1 MVTLKRTLL
10 LCSLVIFA
18 QQSIAQTIENPVAI
32 TLMTDAN
39 TVSPEH
45 PSYVVVQFK
54 IPKGMWMG
62 PEPYEA
68 RTPPGTKIVPAEM
81 PGFTFEKAMFP
92 ESLKEW
98 VPAKLGTTKVLKEV
112 VNVVVPYSVDQS
124 VSDGNHQ
131 LTFYITYT
139 PSYTAG
145 KLSTH
150 VKEAYTIDVSVASGS
165 QQVAIPSPSLEPV
178 SEDFKVQPKDYED
191 VSKVFRFLFK
201 PWNEE
206 SGFVKALHT
215 VWQDPEGHGK
225 TVRIMPFP
233 TSFTTNITGSSVG
246 MGAALFNSTREGTM
260 TGSLSVTAS
269 SNDLIGGGFGITAIS
284 CPGAYHNYQFGAF
297 FGGESYRDISLKYE
311 NYTVADSKFGYN
323 FSFRSVEE
331 PRQRFNGLGNAS
343 LEDNETAYRQ
353 TLLHTGLDLYSTGI
367 QSFRFGLGLSYDDYD
382 VGTSFEKVRVEEGI
396 DFLQN
401 SILSEGLLGLDGNSR
416 FGVKANL
423 IYDHKDQEFTPAK
436 GLFAKL
442 SLSQNS
448 ISNTDN
454 TAIEDNYLGVDLD
467 VRQYFSGPSQKLVGL
482 LRGGLQLKSETN
494 LPFYMLSSLGGPESM
509 RAYDFERFLGKN
521 SFFTSA
527 EIRYSVLKLQV
538 LGYPMDMEMGA
549 FLDVGQIFGDG
560 VDLGDDLK
568 VDPGLSLR
576 FINKPNIGLILTYAN
591 GDDGGYVT
599 GGIGLPF

>member
-1 MVTLKRTLL
+1 MQLKLTFAL
-10 LCSLVIFA
+10 SLFFVFT
-18 QQSIAQTIENPVAI
+18 QFGIAQTIENPI
-32 TLMTDAN
+32 SISLSSDA
-39 TVSPEH
+39 TVVSAEH

-62 PEPYEA
+62 SEPYEA
-68 RTPPGTKIVPAEM
+68 RTPPGTRIIPAEI
-81 PGFTFEKAMFP
+81 PGFTFKEPIFP
-92 ESLKEW
+92 ESLKDW
-98 VPAKLGTTKVLKEV
+98 VPAKLGSTKVFKEV
-112 VNVVVPYSVDQS
+112 LNVVVPYSVDKS
-124 VSDGNHQ
+124 VATGDHK

-150 VKEAYTIDVSVASGS
+150 VKEKYSINVTVANSS
-165 QQVAIPSPSLEPV
+165 QEVAIPSPSMEPV
-178 SEDFKVQPKDYED
+178 SEDFKVKPKDYED
-191 VSKVFRFLFK
+191 VSPVFRFLFK

-206 SGFVKALHT
+206 SGFVKGLHKL
-215 VWQDPEGHGK
+215 WQDPEGHGK
-225 TVRIMPFP
+225 TVRFLPFP

-246 MGAALFNSTREGTM
+246 LGAALFNSTREGTM
-260 TGSLSVTAS
+260 TGNISVSGS
-269 SNDLIGGGFGITAIS
+269 SNDLIGAGIGIQAIS

-311 NYTVADSKFGYN
+311 NYTVANSKFGYN

-343 LEDNETAYRQ
+343 LEINETAYRQ
-353 TLLHTGLDLYSTGI
+353 TLLHTGLDVYSVAI
-367 QSFRFGLGLSYDDYD
+367 QSLRLGLGVDYDDYD
-382 VGTSFEKVRVEEGI
+382 VGTSFEKIREEEGI

-401 SILSEGLLGLDGNSR
+401 SILSEGLLGLDGSSR

-448 ISNTDN
+448 ISNTDD
-454 TAIEDNYLGVDLD
+454 TRIADNYFGVDLD

-482 LRGGLQLKSETN
+482 LRGGLQLKSETD

-527 EIRYSVLKLQV
+527 EVRYSLFKLQV
-538 LGYPMDMEMGA
+538 LGYPMDIEMGA
-549 FLDVGQIFGDG
+549 FLDVGQIFGD
-560 VDLGDDLK
+560 DTSIGDDLK
-568 VDPGLSLR
+568 VDPGFSIR
-576 FINKPNIGLILTYAN
+576 MINKPNIGIILTYAN
-591 GDDGGYVT
+591 GDDGGYFT
-599 GGIGLPF
+599 GGLGLPF

>member
-1 MVTLKRTLL
+1 METLKPTLFL
-10 LCSLVIFA
+10 FSLFILA
-18 QQSIAQTIENPVAI
+18 QFSSAQTIENPIAI
-32 TLMTDAN
+32 TLMTDAKS
-39 TVSPEH
+39 VSPEH
-45 PSYVVVQFK
+45 PSYIIVQFK
-54 IPKGMWMG
+54 IPQGMWMG

-68 RTPPGTKIVPAEM
+68 RTPPGTKIMPVEM
-81 PGFTFEKAMFP
+81 PGFTFQEAIYP
-92 ESLKEW
+92 ESLQEW
-98 VPAKLGTTKVLKEV
+98 VPAKLGKTKVFKEV
-112 VNVVVPYSVDQS
+112 LNVVVPYSVDKS
-124 VSDGNHQ
+124 VATGNHE
-131 LTFYITYT
+131 LIFKITYT
-139 PSYTAG
+139 PSYSAG

-150 VKEAYTIDVSVASGS
+150 VKEKYSIDIDVANTS
-165 QQVAIPSPSLEPV
+165 QQVSIPTPSMEPV

-191 VSKVFRFLFK
+191 ISKVFRFLFK

-215 VWQDPEGHGK
+215 LWQDPEGHGK

-260 TGSLSVTAS
+260 TGSISVTAS
-269 SNDLIGGGFGITAIS
+269 SNDLIGGGFGVTAIS

-343 LEDNETAYRQ
+343 LEADETAYRQ
-353 TLLHTGLDLYSTGI
+353 TLLHTGLDVYSVSI
-367 QSFRFGLGLSYDDYD
+367 QNFRFGLGVSYDDYD
-382 VGTSFEKVRVEEGI
+382 VGTSFEKIREVEGI

-401 SILSEGLLGLDGNSR
+401 SMLSEGLLGLDGSSR
-416 FGVKANL
+416 FGVKANF

-448 ISNTDN
+448 LSNTDDTRIAN
-454 TAIEDNYLGVDLD
+454 NYFGVDLD

-482 LRGGLQLKSETN
+482 LRGGLQLKSKTD
-494 LPFYMLSSLGGPESM
+494 LPFYMLSSLGGPDSM

-527 EIRYSVLKLQV
+527 EIRYSLLKLQV

-549 FLDVGQIFGDG
+549 FLDVGQIFGDN
-560 VDLGDDLK
+560 VSIGDDLK

-576 FINKPNIGLILTYAN
+576 FINKPNIGLVLTYAN
-591 GDDGGYVT
+591 GDDGGYFT

>member
-1 MVTLKRTLL
+1 M
-10 LCSLVIFA
+10 
-18 QQSIAQTIENPVAI
+18 
-32 TLMTDAN
+32 
-39 TVSPEH
+39 
-45 PSYVVVQFK
+45 PS
-54 IPKGMWMG
+54 
-62 PEPYEA
+62 
-68 RTPPGTKIVPAEM
+68 
-81 PGFTFEKAMFP
+81 
-92 ESLKEW
+92 
-98 VPAKLGTTKVLKEV
+98 KLGTTKVLKEV
-112 VNVVVPYSVDQS
+112 VNVVVPYSVDKS

-150 VKEAYTIDVSVASGS
+150 VKEAHTIDVTVASGS
-165 QQVAIPSPSLEPV
+165 QQVTIPSPSLEPV

-260 TGSLSVTAS
+260 TGSISVTAS
-269 SNDLIGGGFGITAIS
+269 SNDLIGGGFGLTAIS

-323 FSFRSVEE
+323 FSFRSLEE

-343 LEDNETAYRQ
+343 LEANETAYRQ

-382 VGTSFEKVRVEEGI
+382 VGTSFEKIRIEEGI

-401 SILSEGLLGLDGNSR
+401 TTLADGLLGIDGSSR
-416 FGVKANL
+416 FGVKANF

-454 TAIEDNYLGVDLD
+454 TAIEDNYFGVDLD
-467 VRQYFSGPSQKLVGL
+467 VRQYFQAP
-482 LRGGLQLKSETN
+482 RRN
-494 LPFYMLSSLGGPESM
+494 W
-509 RAYDFERFLGKN
+509 
-521 SFFTSA
+521 
-527 EIRYSVLKLQV
+527 
-538 LGYPMDMEMGA
+538 
-549 FLDVGQIFGDG
+549 
-560 VDLGDDLK
+560 
-568 VDPGLSLR
+568 
-576 FINKPNIGLILTYAN
+576 
-591 GDDGGYVT
+591 
-599 GGIGLPF
+599 